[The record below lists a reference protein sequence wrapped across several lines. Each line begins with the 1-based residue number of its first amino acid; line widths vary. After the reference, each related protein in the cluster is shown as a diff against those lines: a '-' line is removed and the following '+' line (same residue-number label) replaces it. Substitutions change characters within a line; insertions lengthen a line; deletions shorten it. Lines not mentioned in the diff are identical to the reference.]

1 MEDLT
6 HQLYIFGT
14 LPGSHEAAAPAP
26 TRIPSFRAQIAAQL
40 AASADTGAGARRP
53 SPDVR
58 AVLLASVLE
67 LASRLRADD
76 LHARALHAAQLE
88 EGAAAQRSATST
100 GAQRIELGRALKALG
115 ARSSAERTL
124 GDSAPAARSRFALLD
139 QLVYDKARFV
149 CNSKGQLNTYT
160 TIERLHIR
168 VNECL
173 RMRRSLPLAPNLVC
187 RPNRSRVREAH

>member
-14 LPGSHEAAAPAP
+14 LPGSHEAAVPAP

-67 LASRLRADD
+67 LASRLRADQ

-88 EGAAAQRSATST
+88 DGAAAQRSATST
-100 GAQRIELGRALKALG
+100 GAPRIELGRALKALG

-139 QLVYDKARFV
+139 QLVYDKASALLKALCFV
-149 CNSKGQLNTYT
+149 CNSQGQLNIQYLT
-160 TIERLHIR
+160 TIWL
-168 VNECL
+168 
-173 RMRRSLPLAPNLVC
+173 
-187 RPNRSRVREAH
+187 